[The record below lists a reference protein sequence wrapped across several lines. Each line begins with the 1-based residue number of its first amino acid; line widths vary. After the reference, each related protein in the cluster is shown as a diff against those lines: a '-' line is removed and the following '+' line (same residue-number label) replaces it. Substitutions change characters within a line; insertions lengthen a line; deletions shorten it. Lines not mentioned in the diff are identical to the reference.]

1 MGWRTVLPAMD
12 VSPVHISIGKG
23 GLPMTES
30 ILLGRG
36 RQILELPR
44 KTWEQDLAQA
54 PEHTQT
60 RLRFMTE
67 AHHRVRRYVVSE
79 LPKRGQAYQPAAIEP
94 AVIAQALQL
103 PADQVE
109 TLLDELQSNLFFLV
123 RRNSEGAVSWAF
135 PVTVDPT
142 PHRLSFSTGEQ
153 CYAA

>member
-1 MGWRTVLPAMD
+1 MTMD
-12 VSPVHISIGKG
+12 K
-23 GLPMTES
+23 T

-36 RQILELPR
+36 RQILELPQ
-44 KTWEQDLAQA
+44 KTWEQHLAHV

-67 AHHRVRRYVVSE
+67 DHHRIRRYVVRE
-79 LPKRGQAYQPAAIEP
+79 LPASGQAYQPSAIEP
-94 AVIAQALQL
+94 AAIADALQL

-109 TLLDELQSNLFFLV
+109 VLLDELQSNLFFLV
-123 RRNSEGAVSWAF
+123 RRNSQGAVSWAF

-142 PHRLSFSTGEQ
+142 PHRLSFSTGER